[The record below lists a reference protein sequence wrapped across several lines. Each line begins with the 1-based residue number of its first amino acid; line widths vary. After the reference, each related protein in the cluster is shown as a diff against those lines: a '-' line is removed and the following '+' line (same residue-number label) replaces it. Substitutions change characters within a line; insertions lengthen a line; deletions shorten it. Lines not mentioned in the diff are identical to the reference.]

1 MDLTIKPDV
10 TTSNTSQIEK
20 IQNGNLSGK
29 VLRINRDG
37 TIPQDN
43 PFSNSTIYTQGHG
56 NMFGIAFDKTTGTGI
71 VAENNPSRKSEINI
85 LRKGENYGSMPG
97 DQQQQSPKS
106 GVPKMGRSMAIKPAR
121 TYQKVM
127 GPSEVVFY
135 DDNKFPSLKGKF
147 LFVSYPESVL
157 RGLTINSTGNLIE
170 EVSVRLPEVR
180 GHIVSIAKSPNGD
193 IYLGGENIYKLVSI
207 DNSKDI
213 PTYFIEANS
222 KNIQIKDLSVNL
234 TRKVITIDFI
244 NNNTA
249 NQENM
254 TAIPTLNIKVPK
266 TLLGTIY
273 DVTSEKYN
281 NTANSADKIVDNFK
295 TKETL
300 RVSNVGDTIIEIQLK
315 DIDGSDKIFH

>member
-1 MDLTIKPDV
+1 MDLW
-10 TTSNTSQIEK
+10 
-20 IQNGNLSGK
+20 L
-29 VLRINRDG
+29 
-37 TIPQDN
+37 
-43 PFSNSTIYTQGHG
+43 
-56 NMFGIAFDKTTGTGI
+56 GI
-71 VAENNPSRKSEINI
+71 SE
-85 LRKGENYGSMPG
+85 
-97 DQQQQSPKS
+97 QQSPKS
-106 GVPKMGRSMAIKPAR
+106 LVSKIGSSIAMQPAR

-127 GPSEVVFY
+127 APSQVLFY

-147 LFVSYPESVL
+147 LVVSYPESVL
-157 RGLTINSTGNLIE
+157 RGLAFNRTGNLIE
-170 EVSVRLPEVR
+170 EVSIRLPEVR
-180 GHIVSIAKSPNGD
+180 GHIISVAKSPNGE

-234 TRKVITIDFI
+234 TRNVISIDI
-244 NNNTA
+244 VNNNNTV

-254 TAIPTLNIKVPK
+254 TATPTLSVKVPK

-273 DVTSEKYN
+273 DITSEKYN
-281 NTANSADKIVDNFK
+281 NSANSADKIVDNFK

-315 DIDGSDKIFH
+315 DIIGSDKIFIKGKSSGLVPTPKNRVIYR